1 MSLETMVVQL
11 VSAIVGFAL
20 GALTGAWIH
29 VAWKRWHPQSIRF
42 WGSWYTD
49 PRMLLVGGLGLI
61 AAWLGM
67 FITSN
72 L

>member
-1 MSLETMVVQL
+1 MSIETIAVQL
-11 VSAIVGFAL
+11 GSAVCGFAL

-29 VAWKRWHPQSIRF
+29 AAWKQWHPQSIRF
-42 WGSWYTD
+42 WGTWYTD
-49 PRMLLVGGLGLI
+49 PRFLLAGGLGLI

-67 FITSN
+67 FITSS